1 MKKVFIYSFLVLT
14 ASLMAITIG
23 ADGGYYE
30 AKVADSCKK
39 ENAECEINE
48 SGKDCC
54 DGLVCIPFNAVSGNG
69 KCAKIITTT
78 PKITPTVTPTPI
90 ITISPTTT
98 PVSCEPIIVI
108 NGCEYQI
115 IEN

>member
-14 ASLMAITIG
+14 ASLMAITIS

-54 DGLVCIPFNAVSGNG
+54 DGLVCIPFNDVSGNG
-69 KCAKIITTT
+69 KCAKIITT
-78 PKITPTVTPTPI
+78 TPTPI